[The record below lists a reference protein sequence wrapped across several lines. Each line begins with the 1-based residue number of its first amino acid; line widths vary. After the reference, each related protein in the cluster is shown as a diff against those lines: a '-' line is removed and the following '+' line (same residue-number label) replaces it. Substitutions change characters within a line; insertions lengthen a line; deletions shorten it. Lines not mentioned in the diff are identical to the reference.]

1 MADAKALLVALCQ
14 VVKSRMTPNTFR
26 SILLSLS
33 QTHQSETLALTLDF
47 DHPNP
52 LVIKIDQPSL
62 RTQPTIMDTNRK
74 IWLPYSNGN

>member
-1 MADAKALLVALCQ
+1 MPSRE
-14 VVKSRMTPNTFR
+14 KSYDTKHISFYT
-26 SILLSLS
+26 SITLTNPS
-33 QTHQSETLALTLDF
+33 SETLALTLDF